1 MSEDRIAL
9 RLKTLE
15 MAAGLNAPNYD
26 LNRLFETAGRLWA
39 WCADETSAPAKSKTT
54 RAVEASV
61 ARLSASQKPIICK
74 TE

>member
-39 WCADETSAPAKSKTT
+39 WCADEAPAKSKTT